1 MEYGIFFSIFLVGL
15 SYGMT
20 ACMMSCMPF
29 LTPLL
34 VKNSGSMQESMS
46 VMIPFSLGRIFTY
59 TVIAV
64 IATAGAGTVK
74 MLLQDNQAVNY
85 LLGLLTIV
93 IGMYMLANTLWGKKK
108 NCSFH
113 KPVEKNSKITHLGFF
128 SIGAFVSI
136 NLCVPVVTLVSLAA
150 NSTSYMHSV
159 GLGLSFGL
167 GAVLFSFLFYGF
179 FMSHLIRGLLEQFK
193 TYTKAVEIT
202 ASLFLIMIGVFI
214 LSGKLSF

>member
-1 MEYGIFFSIFLVGL
+1 
-15 SYGMT
+15 MT

-34 VKNSGSMQESMS
+34 VKNSGSLKESMG

-74 MLLQDNQAVNY
+74 TLLQDNQVVNY
-85 LLGLLTIV
+85 LLGLLTV
-93 IGMYMLANTLWGKKK
+93 FIGLYMLTNILLKK
-108 NCSFH
+108 NKTCSLH
-113 KPVEKNSKITHLGFF
+113 KPVEKNSKMTRFGFF

-136 NLCVPVVTLVSLAA
+136 NLCAPVVTLVTLAA
-150 NSTSYMHSV
+150 NSSSYAHAV

-179 FMSHLIRGLLEQFK
+179 FISNLIRGLLEQFK

-202 ASLFLIMIGVFI
+202 ASLFLVVTGVFI
-214 LSGKLSF
+214 LSGKLSL